1 MKTFYEILINTFI
14 ANVTNTF
21 IWFALTFWVYLE
33 TKSVVST
40 GIVGGVY
47 LIATTLSSIWFGS
60 LVDHYKKKTS
70 MMGSSI
76 ATLLFFIAG
85 FILYLSVG
93 EDAFKSVTSPE
104 LWLFVAIILGGV
116 VAGNIRGIALPT
128 ITTILVNEDKRDRA
142 NGVSGSTMG
151 FAFAISSVGSG
162 LILGLAGM
170 YWVLVVSIIVTV
182 LTIIHLFFLEIK
194 EKKVVHSE
202 EEKKK
207 KVDIRGTIKVINT
220 IPGLFPLIFFTTFNN
235 FLGGVFMAL
244 MDAYGLSLMT
254 VQLWGLLW
262 GLLSFGFIFGGIFI
276 ARKGLGK
283 NPVKTLFVVNLI
295 MWTVSIFFTIQ
306 PSIPLLIGGLII
318 YMSLVPFVEAVEQT
332 VIQKVVPQQRQG
344 RVFGFAQSIEWA
356 ASPISA
362 LAIGPLAQ
370 FVFIPF
376 MTTGSGVELIG
387 DWFGTGIGRGIALV
401 FITVGIVGFIVTTLA
416 MKTKAYHLLSSYFL
430 RK

>member
-1 MKTFYEILINTFI
+1 M
-14 ANVTNTF
+14 
-21 IWFALTFWVYLE
+21 
-33 TKSVVST
+33 
-40 GIVGGVY
+40 
-47 LIATTLSSIWFGS
+47 
-60 LVDHYKKKTS
+60 
-70 MMGSSI
+70 
-76 ATLLFFIAG
+76 
-85 FILYLSVG
+85 
-93 EDAFKSVTSPE
+93 
-104 LWLFVAIILGGV
+104 FVAIILGGV

-128 ITTILVNEDKRDRA
+128 ITTILVSEDKRDRA
-142 NGVSGSTMG
+142 NGVSGSAMG
-151 FAFAISSVGSG
+151 FAFAIASVGSG

-170 YWVLVVSIIVTV
+170 YWVLIVSIIITV
-182 LTIIHLFFLEIK
+182 LTIIHLFFLTIQEK
-194 EKKVVHSE
+194 EVVHSE

-207 KVDIRGTIKVINT
+207 KIDIRGTIKVINA

-262 GLLSFGFIFGGIFI
+262 GLLSFGFIFGGVFI
-276 ARKGLGK
+276 AKRGLGK
-283 NPVKTLFVVNLI
+283 NPVKTLFIVNLI

-306 PSIPLLIGGLII
+306 PSIPLLISGLII
-318 YMSLVPFVEAVEQT
+318 YMSLVPFIEAVEQT

-370 FVFIPF
+370 FIFIPF
-376 MTTGSGVELIG
+376 MTTGAGVELIG

-401 FITVGIVGFIVTTLA
+401 FITVGIVGLIVTALA
-416 MKTKAYHLLSSYFL
+416 MKTKAYRLLSLHFL